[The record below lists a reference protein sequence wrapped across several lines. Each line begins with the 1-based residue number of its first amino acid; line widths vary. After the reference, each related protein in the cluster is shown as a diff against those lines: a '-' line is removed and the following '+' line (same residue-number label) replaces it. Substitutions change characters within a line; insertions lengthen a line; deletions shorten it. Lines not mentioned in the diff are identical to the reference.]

1 MTTENG
7 SQLSPTP
14 LSHSLYLVI
23 DQGGQSSRA
32 LVFDAN
38 GDTTLLLRR
47 AVATRFIA
55 ANRVEQVPADV
66 VNSIRELLDE
76 VAARLGPDLQ
86 WLQSAA
92 LVTQRS
98 SLVCWHRQTGEPL
111 SPVISWQDTRAA
123 AYLADMK
130 LDPAEIAD
138 LTGLRPNA
146 HYGASKLRWC
156 MDHIPAVS
164 EAMDTDQ
171 LLCGPLASY
180 LLFAMTREHSVAVD
194 PGNAQRTLLWNIHHG
209 DWDETL
215 LSQFAI
221 PRRVLPPVC
230 FTQSDFGHL
239 LLGGKAVPL
248 ALMNGDQNAAFFGV
262 GPPQP
267 DRLYINAGTG
277 AFIARS
283 WPADDTAPAGLLKT
297 LVYQSARQCLF
308 VAEGTVNGAASAIDQ
323 LSVELGVEDYSS
335 CLAEWCQTERD
346 VPLFLN
352 GVGGLGAPWW
362 RSDFHSRFIGEGST
376 AGKLVAVL
384 ESVMFML
391 MVNLT
396 RLREGRGPVV
406 EIVVGG
412 GLSRIDGFCQ
422 RLADLSGLKVLRNGE
437 MESTARGA
445 AFLLAGQP
453 GDWQSAFEQFGP
465 QPDGVIKQRYTDW
478 LKAMADATA
487 MSV

>member
-1 MTTENG
+1 MND
-7 SQLSPTP
+7 P
-14 LSHSLYLVI
+14 LYLVI

-32 LVFDAN
+32 LVFDAQ
-38 GDTTLLLRR
+38 GTTTLLLRR

-55 ANRVEQVPADV
+55 GNRVEQVPADV

-86 WLQSAA
+86 CLQSAA

-98 SLVCWHRQTGEPL
+98 SLVCWHRQTGRPL
-111 SPVISWQDTRAA
+111 SQVISWQDTRAA
-123 AYLADMK
+123 AYLADIK
-130 LDPAEIAD
+130 LDPATIAD

-156 MDHIPAVS
+156 MEHIPAVS

-180 LLFAMTREHSVAVD
+180 LLSAITRQHSVAVD
-194 PGNAQRTLLWNIHHG
+194 PGNAQRTLLWNIHTG

-221 PRRVLPPVC
+221 PRSVLPPVC
-230 FTQSDFGHL
+230 FTQLDFGDL
-239 LLGGKAVPL
+239 GLGGKAVPL

-262 GPPQP
+262 GPLEP
-267 DRLYINAGTG
+267 DRLYVNAGTG
-277 AFIARS
+277 AFIAMP
-283 WPADDTAPAGLLKT
+283 WPADDPAPAGLLKT
-297 LVYQSARQCLF
+297 LVYQSARQRLF
-308 VAEGTVNGAASAIDQ
+308 VAEGTVNGAASALDSI
-323 LSVELGVEDYSS
+323 SAELGIEHYQSY
-335 CLAEWCQTERD
+335 LADWCDSEQNI
-346 VPLFLN
+346 PLFLN

-362 RSDFHSRFIGEGST
+362 QSDFQSRFIGEGSA

-384 ESVMFML
+384 ESVVFLL
-391 MVNLT
+391 MVNLI
-396 RLREGRGPVV
+396 RLRENRGPVG
-406 EIVVGG
+406 EMVVGG
-412 GLSRIDGFCQ
+412 GLSMVDGFCQ
-422 RLADLSGLKVLRNGE
+422 RLADLSGLTVLRSSE
-437 MESTARGA
+437 TESTARGA

-453 GDWQSAFEQFGP
+453 EDWLSAFVRFEP
-465 QPDGVIKQRYTDW
+465 QLDEDLKQRYTDW

>member
-1 MTTENG
+1 MND
-7 SQLSPTP
+7 
-14 LSHSLYLVI
+14 SLYLVI

-32 LVFDAN
+32 LVFDAQ
-38 GDTTLLLRR
+38 GTTALLLRR

-55 ANRVEQVPADV
+55 GNRVEQVPADV
-66 VNSIRELLDE
+66 VNSIRELLED
-76 VAARLGPDLQ
+76 VADRLGPDLQ
-86 WLQSAA
+86 RLQSAA

-123 AYLADMK
+123 AYLADIK
-130 LDPAEIAD
+130 LDPATMAD

-156 MDHIPAVS
+156 LDHIPAVS
-164 EAMDTDQ
+164 EVMATDQ

-180 LLFAMTREHSVAVD
+180 LLSTITREHSVAVD

-215 LSQFAI
+215 LRQFAI

-230 FTQSDFGHL
+230 FSQSDFGDL
-239 LLGGKAVPL
+239 DLGGKAVPL

-262 GPPQP
+262 GPLEP
-267 DRLYINAGTG
+267 DRLYINVGTG
-277 AFIARS
+277 AFIARP
-283 WPADDTAPAGLLKT
+283 WPADDPAPTGLLKT
-297 LVYQSARQCLF
+297 LVYQSARQRLF
-308 VAEGTVNGAASAIDQ
+308 VAEGTVNGAASALDSI
-323 LSVELGVEDYSS
+323 SAELGIEHYQSY
-335 CLAEWCQTERD
+335 LADWCDSEQN

-362 RSDFHSRFIGEGST
+362 QSDFRSRFIGEGSA

-384 ESVMFML
+384 ESVVFLL
-391 MVNLT
+391 MVNLI
-396 RLREGRGPVV
+396 RLRENRGPVG
-406 EIVVGG
+406 EMVVGG
-412 GLSRIDGFCQ
+412 GLSMVDGFCQ
-422 RLADLSGLKVLRNGE
+422 RLADLSGLTVLRSGE
-437 MESTARGA
+437 TESTARGA

-453 GDWQSAFEQFGP
+453 EDWLSAFVRFEP
-465 QPDGVIKQRYTDW
+465 QLDEDLKQRYRDW
-478 LKAMADATA
+478 LRAMANATA
-487 MSV
+487 IAV

>member
-1 MTTENG
+1 MND
-7 SQLSPTP
+7 
-14 LSHSLYLVI
+14 SLYLVI

-32 LVFDAN
+32 LVFDAH
-38 GDTTLLLRR
+38 GTTTLLLRR

-66 VNSIRELLDE
+66 VNSIRELLVD
-76 VAARLGPDLQ
+76 VADRLGPDLRR
-86 WLQSAA
+86 LQSAA

-123 AYLADMK
+123 AYLADIK
-130 LDPAEIAD
+130 LDPAAIAD

-156 MDHIPAVS
+156 MEHIPAVS
-164 EAMDTDQ
+164 EAMDADQ

-180 LLFAMTREHSVAVD
+180 LLSAITREHSVAID
-194 PGNAQRTLLWNIHHG
+194 PGNAQRTLLWHIHRG

-230 FTQSDFGHL
+230 FTQSDFGDL
-239 LLGGKAVPL
+239 DLGGKAVPL

-262 GPPQP
+262 GPLQS

-277 AFIARS
+277 AFIAMP
-283 WPADDTAPAGLLKT
+283 WPADDPAPAGLLKT
-297 LVYQSARQCLF
+297 LVYQSARQRLF
-308 VAEGTVNGAASAIDQ
+308 VAEGTVNGAASALDSI
-323 LSVELGVEDYSS
+323 SAELGVEDYPRF
-335 CLAEWCQTERD
+335 LGEWCQTERD

-362 RSDFHSRFIGEGST
+362 QSDFQSRFIGEGSA

-384 ESVMFML
+384 ESVVFLL

-396 RLREGRGPVV
+396 RLREDRDPVV

-412 GLSRIDGFCQ
+412 GLSMIDGFCQ
-422 RLADLSGLKVLRNGE
+422 RLADLSGLIVLRSGE
-437 MESTARGA
+437 TESTARGA

-453 GDWQSAFEQFGP
+453 GDWRSVFEQFKP
-465 QPDGVIKQRYTDW
+465 QPDGTIKQRYTNW

-487 MSV
+487 MPV